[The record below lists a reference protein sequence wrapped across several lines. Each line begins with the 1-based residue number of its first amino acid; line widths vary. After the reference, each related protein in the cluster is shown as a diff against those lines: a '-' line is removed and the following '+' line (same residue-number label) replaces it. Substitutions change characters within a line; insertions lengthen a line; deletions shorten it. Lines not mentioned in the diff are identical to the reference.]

1 MPSNSAGC
9 SPLWQNEFALISSP
23 LNRAINVRDDHFI
36 NLCMHSMSVVC
47 LWGVGREVSWGG
59 RGKGEVSTD
68 LDLVLVLNI
77 LLDRNA
83 TDTISRGRLDD
94 AFTNDISVSR
104 ELNVLRGSR
113 LGRGLLGSTDGH
125 G

>member
-1 MPSNSAGC
+1 MST
-9 SPLWQNEFALISSP
+9 
-23 LNRAINVRDDHFI
+23 FI
-36 NLCMHSMSVVC
+36 CIACQLSIY
-47 LWGVGREVSWGG
+47 GGAGREVSWGG